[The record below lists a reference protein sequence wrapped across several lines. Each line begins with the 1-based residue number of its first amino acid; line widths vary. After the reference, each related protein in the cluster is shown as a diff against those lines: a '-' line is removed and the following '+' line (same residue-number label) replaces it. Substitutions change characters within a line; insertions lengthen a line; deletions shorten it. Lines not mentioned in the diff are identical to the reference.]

1 MAQNTNA
8 IMALIQSQNA
18 HLQLQ
23 SSGMLTRLLQTG
35 VTLESTHVN
44 SEGIEITFT
53 ETKELSLR
61 EVMLDPD
68 FISEAKMSNEL
79 LQKYMTR

>member
-1 MAQNTNA
+1 
-8 IMALIQSQNA
+8 
-18 HLQLQ
+18 
-23 SSGMLTRLLQTG
+23 MLTRLLQTG
-35 VTLESTHVN
+35 VSQETTQIN
-44 SEGIEITFT
+44 SERVEITVT